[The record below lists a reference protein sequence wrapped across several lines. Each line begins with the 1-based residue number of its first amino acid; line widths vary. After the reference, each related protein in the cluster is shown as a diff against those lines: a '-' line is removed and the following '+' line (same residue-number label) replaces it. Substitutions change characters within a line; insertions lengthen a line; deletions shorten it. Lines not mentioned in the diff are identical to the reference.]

1 MITIKSFAAI
11 DIGSNAMR
19 LLVSNIVEQE
29 GKDTQFNKS
38 SLVRVPI
45 RLGQDVFTVGEIS
58 DENIDRMIDA
68 MKAYK
73 LLMKVHKVER
83 YKACATSA
91 MREADNNRDI
101 VEIIQQEADIQIDII
116 DGKKEAAIIASSD
129 LKEYIATDKTYL
141 YVDVG
146 GGSTEFSLFSN
157 GKIIASKSFKNG
169 TVRMLN
175 NMVNEIV
182 WVEIEKWI
190 KLNTAPF
197 EDITMI
203 GSGGN
208 INKLF
213 KMTGKQQD
221 KPLTFLGL
229 NAQYAMLN
237 KMTYDQ
243 RISELAL
250 NPDRADV
257 IIPATKI
264 YLNAMKWSGARH
276 LYEPKIGLSDGIVK
290 AMYYGRI
297 KTSKSKVFRNNS
309 KFGLISFKRLNLSCG
324 VKARLFS
331 IFSLTT
337 NSISMSWL

>member
-1 MITIKSFAAI
+1 MIKLKTFAAI

-19 LLVSNIVEQE
+19 LLVTNIVEQE
-29 GKDTQFNKS
+29 AKETQFNKS

-45 RLGQDVFTVGEIS
+45 RLGQDSFTVGEIS
-58 DENIDRMIDA
+58 DENIERMVDA

-73 LLMKVHKVER
+73 LLMKIHKVEK
-83 YKACATSA
+83 YMACATSA
-91 MREADNNRDI
+91 MREANNNSEI
-101 VEIIQQEADIQIDII
+101 VEIIQQEADIKIEII
-116 DGKKEAAIIASSD
+116 DGKKEAAIIATSD
-129 LKEYIATDKTYL
+129 LKEYISTDKAYL

-175 NMVNEIV
+175 NMVNELV
-182 WVEIEKWI
+182 WTEIEKWI
-190 KLNTAPF
+190 KINTAPF
-197 EDITMI
+197 ENITMI

-221 KPLTFLGL
+221 KPLSYLNL

-237 KMTYDQ
+237 AMTYEQ
-243 RISELAL
+243 RISELSL

-264 YLNAMKWSGARH
+264 YLNAMKWSGAR
-276 LYEPKIGLSDGIVK
+276 YIYVPKIGLSDGIVK

-297 KTSKSKVFRNNS
+297 
-309 KFGLISFKRLNLSCG
+309 
-324 VKARLFS
+324 
-331 IFSLTT
+331 
-337 NSISMSWL
+337 